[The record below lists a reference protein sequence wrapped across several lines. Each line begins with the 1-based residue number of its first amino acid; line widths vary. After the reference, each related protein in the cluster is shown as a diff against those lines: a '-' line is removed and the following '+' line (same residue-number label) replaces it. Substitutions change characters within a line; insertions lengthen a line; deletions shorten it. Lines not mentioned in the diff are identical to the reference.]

1 MPSFA
6 HLSDVHVGA
15 FRQPSLQKLVLDAFN
30 SALDICLQKKVD
42 FVVVSGDLF
51 DSNIPDMGLVN
62 AAVKKMREV
71 RESGVPF
78 YVIYGSH
85 DFSPTQTSIV
95 DILESAGLFVKA
107 TKGRMDNGKL
117 ELEFT
122 SDERTGAKI
131 CGISGRRLGIE
142 REYYEVL
149 DRESLER
156 EPGFKIFMLHGALT
170 EYKPK
175 HLAQADSL
183 PLSLLPHGFDYYAGG
198 HLHERLEESEHGCRI
213 AYPGALFGADYSD
226 LERSAKGLERGFF
239 LVTFDDEVE
248 RAEFVPTP
256 VCQFE
261 MREYDAE
268 GKNSV
273 KVQNELLEVVK
284 DVDATGKVF
293 LLKAK
298 GEMSGG
304 KTSDIDFQRL
314 KRILQD
320 NGAAEVLLN
329 YQQLTSKEYTAIKV
343 AGEDV
348 DDIED
353 SLFRENVGTVRVSNP
368 KLKGQSGIDLSH
380 QILKVWKQAR
390 PDNEPK
396 NTYDERITSESI
408 ETLGMGEYFE

>member
-6 HLSDVHVGA
+6 HLSDVHIGA
-15 FRQPSLQKLVLDAFN
+15 FRQPSLQKLVLDTFN

-107 TKGRMDNGKL
+107 TRGRMDDGKL

-122 SDERTGAKI
+122 TDERTGAKI

-149 DRESLER
+149 DRERLEK
-156 EPGFKIFMLHGALT
+156 ESGFKIFMLHGALT

-183 PLSLLPHGFDYYAGG
+183 PLSLLPRGFDYYAGG
-198 HLHERLEESEHGCRI
+198 HLHERLEESEHGYRI

-239 LVTFDDEVE
+239 LVTFDDKVE

-273 KVQNELLEVVK
+273 KVQSDLLEIAN
-284 DVDATGKVF
+284 DVEAAGRVF

-314 KRILQD
+314 KRILKD
-320 NGAAEVLLN
+320 SGAAEVLLN

-348 DDIED
+348 KDIED
-353 SLFRENVGTVRVSNP
+353 SLFKENIGTVRVSNS
-368 KLKGQSGIDLSH
+368 KLKGQPGIDLSRE
-380 QILKVWKQAR
+380 ILKVWKQPR
-390 PDNEPK
+390 PDNEAK
-396 NTYDERITSESI
+396 STYEERITSESI
-408 ETLGMGEYFE
+408 ETLGIGEYFE

>member
-30 SALDICLQKKVD
+30 SALDVCLEKKVD
-42 FVVVSGDLF
+42 FIVVSGDLF

-71 RESGVPF
+71 REKSIPF

-107 TKGRMDNGKL
+107 TKGRMDDGKL

-122 SDERTGAKI
+122 SDERTGAKL

-149 DRESLER
+149 DRASLEK
-156 EPGFKIFMLHGALT
+156 EEGFKIFMLHGALT

-175 HLAQADSL
+175 RLAQADSL
-183 PLSLLPHGFDYYAGG
+183 PLSLLPRGFAYYAGG
-198 HLHERLEESEHGCRI
+198 HLHERLEESEHGYRI

-239 LVTFDDEVE
+239 LVNFDGRLEHT
-248 RAEFVPTP
+248 EFVPIS

-261 MREYDAE
+261 IREYDAE
-268 GKNSV
+268 GKNST
-273 KVQNELLEVVK
+273 KVQSALQEIVN
-284 DVDATGKVF
+284 DAEAKGKVF
-293 LLKAK
+293 LLKVR

-304 KTSDIDFQRL
+304 KTSDIDFQGL
-314 KRILQD
+314 KRTLKES
-320 NGAAEVLLN
+320 GAAEVLLN
-329 YQQLTSKEYTAIKV
+329 YQQLTSKEYTSIRV
-343 AGEDV
+343 AGEDIK
-348 DDIED
+348 DIED
-353 SLFRENVGTVRVSNP
+353 SLFKENIGTVRVSNP
-368 KLKGQSGIDLSH
+368 KLKGQAGVDLSND
-380 QILKVWKQAR
+380 ILRVWKQPR
-390 PDNEPK
+390 PDNEGK
-396 NTYDERITSESI
+396 GTYVERITSESI
-408 ETLGMGEYFE
+408 VTLGMSEYFE

>member
-6 HLSDVHVGA
+6 HLSDIHVGA
-15 FRQPSLQKLVLDAFN
+15 FRQPSLQRLVLDAFV
-30 SALDICLQKKVD
+30 SALDICLEKQVD

-71 RESGVPF
+71 REKGIPF

-95 DILESAGLFVKA
+95 DILESAGLFVKT
-107 TKGRMDNGKL
+107 TKGRMEDGKL

-122 SDERTGAKI
+122 TDERTGAKL
-131 CGISGRRLGIE
+131 CGISGRRRGIE
-142 REYYEVL
+142 REYYEIL
-149 DRESLER
+149 DRENLER
-156 EPGFKIFMLHGALT
+156 EPGFKIFILHGALT

-183 PLSLLPHGFDYYAGG
+183 PLSLLPRGFAYYAGG
-198 HLHERLEESEHGCRI
+198 HLHERLEESEHGYPI

-226 LERSAKGLERGFF
+226 LERTAKGLERGFF
-239 LVTFDDEVE
+239 LVNFEGKLEST
-248 RAEFVPTP
+248 EFVPIS

-273 KVQNELLEVVK
+273 KVQNELLEIAK
-284 DVDATGKVF
+284 NAEANGKVF
-293 LLKAK
+293 LFKIT

-304 KTSDIDFQRL
+304 KTTDIDFQQL
-314 KRILQD
+314 KRILKD
-320 NGAAEVLLN
+320 SGAAEVLLN
-329 YQQLTSKEYTAIKV
+329 YQQLASKEYTGVRV
-343 AGEDV
+343 AGEDIKE
-348 DDIED
+348 IED
-353 SLFRENVGTVRVSNP
+353 SLFKENIGTFSVSNP
-368 KLKGQSGIDLSH
+368 KLKGQPGIKLSH
-380 QILKVWKQAR
+380 DVLGIWKQPKAE
-390 PDNEPK
+390 NEVK
-396 NTYDERITSESI
+396 TSYDQRITSETI
-408 ETLGMGEYFE
+408 DTMGLEKEFE